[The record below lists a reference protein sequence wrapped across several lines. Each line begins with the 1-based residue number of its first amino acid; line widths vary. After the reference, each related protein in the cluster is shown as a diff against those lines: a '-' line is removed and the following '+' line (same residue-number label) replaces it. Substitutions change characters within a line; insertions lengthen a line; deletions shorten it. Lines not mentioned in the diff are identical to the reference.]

1 MNNYTIYRISTSRL
15 YKIIGLFVD
24 DRQYNNY
31 ILSNEVGNKVNME
44 TDPEVIRRYSSHM
57 NNMAIHTIIG
67 YNQCLKDY
75 EINVHDYYGYQ
86 LNIVPRMILFKQF
99 ILIYDYFVFLSNTW
113 QFSKIV
119 IL

>member
-1 MNNYTIYRISTSRL
+1 MNNYTIHRIPTDRL
-15 YKIIGLFVD
+15 YEIIGLFVD

-31 ILSNEVGNKVNME
+31 ILFNEVGSKVSME

-75 EINVHDYYGYQ
+75 EINVYDYYGCQ
-86 LNIVPRMILFKQF
+86 LDIVPRISFKKFMIN
-99 ILIYDYFVFLSNTW
+99 YAHFVFLSST
-113 QFSKIV
+113 
-119 IL
+119 